1 MSQNLNFKN
10 RNNSPVTEKNMPVTG
25 KTFLVKL
32 IKFPEIEGNSFNR
45 NKLILIWSKVGIWKH
60 AILGEII
67 FQFPG

>member
-10 RNNSPVTEKNMPVTG
+10 RNNSPVTEKNMHVTG
-25 KTFLVKL
+25 KIFLVKL
-32 IKFPEIEGNSFNR
+32 INRINR
-45 NKLILIWSKVGIWKH
+45 NKLILIWSKVAIGKH

>member
-1 MSQNLNFKN
+1 
-10 RNNSPVTEKNMPVTG
+10 MPVTG